1 MFIASFSQGP
11 AVFDLGSSG
20 GLLGLTG
27 AHRKKSFVPERHVC
41 SQPGNAHGEHL
52 GESSMSAAW
61 RPACHTIVVGFSD
74 SSTKSMVGSGR
85 EQCRCHR
92 PQSARFPFVGSSWR
106 NLPLITG
113 ACSHAPPC
121 CYLAVCLVP
130 CSRSVSS
137 PTIHLNQL
145 VHTAQQ
151 SALCLFH
158 SFTLALGFCQT
169 RCYICGFAAHC
180 GFCLG
185 FLRGE

>member
-1 MFIASFSQGP
+1 LIWGHRA
-11 AVFDLGSSG
+11 GS
-20 GLLGLTG
+20 LGLTENNLRP
-27 AHRKKSFVPERHVC
+27 RKTCLFTAGH
-41 SQPGNAHGEHL
+41 GNGEHL

-61 RPACHTIVVGFSD
+61 RPACHTSLVGISD
-74 SSTKSMVGSGR
+74 SSTKSMVGR
-85 EQCRCHR
+85 EQCRRHR

-151 SALCLFH
+151 SALCLVH
-158 SFTLALGFCQT
+158 SYTLALGFCQT
-169 RCYICGFAAHC
+169 RCYICGFAAHS